1 MFKLVHLKT
10 PPTSAGIWWSLK
22 QAGTTHPAG
31 MFSFFW
37 SFLFSRSKKS
47 QIPCFTKWW
56 NTNSIWKGKNT
67 RSKTYRKVTT
77 QCNGQSAA
85 RFLVFISIKRISF
98 HSILRIFFIRSTET
112 GTRKRHNVFQF
123 PTWKLKCMNIKL
135 QCGNISALHS
145 WWWKTASKSQCETD
159 TDSILLTLLFPF
171 NREVHRVAG
180 DISMKV
186 VTGGGVELTLT
197 SSLVPN
203 STVLSANF
211 QTNWL
216 TLTFV
221 FLCGELV
228 RGKDGDGHCCLGF
241 ISMTDCSN
249 DSLFKWQCKTWHC
262 PPLPGARWR

>member
-37 SFLFSRSKKS
+37 SFLFLRSKKS

-135 QCGNISALHS
+135 HLDEQKCDNYECGNISALHS

-159 TDSILLTLLFPF
+159 TDSILLILLFPF

-186 VTGGGVELTLT
+186 VTGGG
-197 SSLVPN
+197 
-203 STVLSANF
+203 
-211 QTNWL
+211 
-216 TLTFV
+216 
-221 FLCGELV
+221 G
-228 RGKDGDGHCCLGF
+228 
-241 ISMTDCSN
+241 
-249 DSLFKWQCKTWHC
+249 
-262 PPLPGARWR
+262 

>member
-1 MFKLVHLKT
+1 MQRAECRKVSCFHFHQTDFIPFHSQNISSYVLQ
-10 PPTSAGIWWSLK
+10 K
-22 QAGTTHPAG
+22 QAPEKDTT
-31 MFSFFW
+31 FSNSLLENW
-37 SFLFSRSKKS
+37 NAWILSFV
-47 QIPCFTKWW
+47 WM
-56 NTNSIWKGKNT
+56 NKNA
-67 RSKTYRKVTT
+67 TT
-77 QCNGQSAA
+77 MS
-85 RFLVFISIKRISF
+85 V
-98 HSILRIFFIRSTET
+98 
-112 GTRKRHNVFQF
+112 V
-123 PTWKLKCMNIKL
+123 
-135 QCGNISALHS
+135 NISALHS

-186 VTGGGVELTLT
+186 VTRGGGGVELTLT
-197 SSLVPN
+197 SSLAPN
-203 STVLSANF
+203 NTVLSANF